1 MGNTRGMP
9 ATETS
14 PSRQSDAAATLPPRR
29 SRAVDPAARALRW
42 AKNGNTR
49 EAQLYREVVR
59 RLRQHVGGSPNHAQ
73 ALLIGR
79 IAMLQV
85 HLAHI
90 DERAMA
96 AGGLSPHAV
105 REYLAWSNSIAKL
118 LGRLGLKASAPPA
131 KVPTLA
137 EYLASRR

>member
-1 MGNTRGMP
+1 M
-9 ATETS
+9 
-14 PSRQSDAAATLPPRR
+14 DAAIAPPKRR
-29 SRAVDPAARALRW
+29 IRAVDPAARALRW

-49 EAQLYREVVR
+49 EAALYRAVVK

-85 HLAHI
+85 HLAHL
-90 DERAMA
+90 DERAMQD
-96 AGGLSPHAV
+96 GGLSPHAV

-118 LGRLGLKASAPPA
+118 ICRLGLEGCASKDHAPA
-131 KVPTLA
+131 LSD
-137 EYLASRR
+137 YLAGR